1 MVAGM
6 GPRATS
12 VLTLQPGGQRGLG
25 GSGDIRLRAFSIS
38 CRDNRP
44 PVEKYPAASRVIS
57 QDRVGVR
64 QSALRVHI

>member
-12 VLTLQPGGQRGLG
+12 VLTLHPGGQRGLG
-25 GSGDIRLRAFSIS
+25 GSGDIRPRAFSIS

-44 PVEKYPAASRVIS
+44 PIEKYPAASRV
-57 QDRVGVR
+57 V
-64 QSALRVHI
+64 SAKTGLG